1 MANRLW
7 MVGTSGSKKERLG
20 SAPKLPES
28 KNNLLGRSYN
38 DFMRAS
44 ASTAPFR
51 ISPMFFYLLPK
62 SVFYTVFLPLTLQE
76 IVRENTLRFYH
87 ESILENR
94 DSKGTSERV

>member
-1 MANRLW
+1 
-7 MVGTSGSKKERLG
+7 MVGTSGSKNERLG

-38 DFMRAS
+38 DFMHAS
-44 ASTAPFR
+44 AGTAPFR

-62 SVFYTVFLPLTLQE
+62 SVFYTVFLSLTLQE

-87 ESILENR
+87 ESLLENR
-94 DSKGTSERV
+94 DSKGMSERL